1 MTLNALWRLI
11 RSLLVALGA
20 PAAMIAR
27 VWRRDTM
34 AMRRFARLL
43 ALMRG
48 DGLRLRYADEDGDA
62 AHARVDM
69 LAWIARDPLA
79 AARRMARRATGVER
93 ARLAAKYAP
102 VSFAPPVLAQIALA
116 FPPVHDPLTDI
127 DTC

>member
-1 MTLNALWRLI
+1 MPLNALWRLI
-11 RSLLVALGA
+11 RLLLVALGA
-20 PAAMIAR
+20 PAALIAR

-43 ALMRG
+43 EFARR
-48 DGLRLRYADEDGDA
+48 DGLHLRGADEDKECA
-62 AHARVDM
+62 RLRVDM
-69 LAWIARDPLA
+69 LAWMARDPLA

-93 ARLAAKYAP
+93 VRLAAKYAP